1 MIDRN
6 NFDKLERLR
15 EDVLASIKG
24 IGFGDSDTLEIQV
37 EFVAFVHRL
46 IEREFRVP
54 VITPPPIVT
63 PPPIAN

>member
-24 IGFGDSDTLEIQV
+24 IGFGESDTLEIQV
-37 EFVAFVHRL
+37 EFVAFFHRL
-46 IEREFRVP
+46 IEREFRPP
-54 VITPPPIVT
+54 VVT
-63 PPPIAN
+63 PPPAAITPPIAN